1 MNHLQCGLP
10 EIRLRQ
16 PVALGPR
23 LFFQVFNGTHAIA
36 YAHLSARNAVLA
48 RQQSQS
54 SEDSSAVRSLGISY
68 CLKNIEVSHA
78 YRNRGI
84 GTALLDEV
92 VKFCRESQVSSI
104 YGEAKG
110 DMETLRRWYKG
121 SGFKLNQRDHIRLNM
136 AVEQAD

>member
-1 MNHLQCGLP
+1 MYQLQCELP
-10 EIRLRQ
+10 DIRLRQ

-23 LFFQVFNGTHAIA
+23 LFFQVFNGPHAIA
-36 YAHLSARNAVLA
+36 YAHLSARHSILA
-48 RQQSQS
+48 RPQTRAI
-54 SEDSSAVRSLGISY
+54 EDSAEVPPPGISY

-92 VKFCRESQVSSI
+92 VKFCRESQVTSI

-110 DMETLRRWYKG
+110 DMEILRRWYKS
-121 SGFKLNQRDHIRLNM
+121 SGFKLGQRDHIRLNM
-136 AVEQAD
+136 VVEQTD